1 MTIFKKNGRWVLL
14 NISRFS
20 SGPCIR
26 KGAILSS
33 SFSEQYNQKVQLNTK
48 QTEEKAFL
56 SGFYGVRLDL
66 IKIFHKLKK
75 IQVKL
80 SAFVQN

>member
-1 MTIFKKNGRWVLL
+1 MNLAFVQ
-14 NISRFS
+14 
-20 SGPCIR
+20 
-26 KGAILSS
+26 AILSR
-33 SFSEQYNQKVQLNTK
+33 SFSEQYNQKVGLNTK

-56 SGFYGVRLDL
+56 SGFYGVSLDL

-75 IQVKL
+75 NPVKL